1 VGLKEILEQ
10 LPCVEV
16 EEHFEEVIAN
26 PLEYV
31 KVNENY
37 FKNSLESIATYSI
50 HKGREKGE
58 YVVLFIGASVDGSP
72 AQHKPYFGV
81 YVTGS
86 GEQHGIYPTIEE
98 AVEKFKQVL
107 YKYESQ
113 LVYRVYEAKLKDEDE
128 MIRFCIS
135 SMRELAFIEEVK
147 NGQKLIE
154 LDSMRLIYETEDRNE
169 ARSLAT
175 EF

>member
-1 VGLKEILEQ
+1 MGLKEILEQ

-16 EEHFEEVIAN
+16 EKHFDEVIAN

-31 KVNENY
+31 KANGNY
-37 FKNSLESIATYSI
+37 FKNSFESIATYSI
-50 HKGREKGE
+50 HKGKEKGE
-58 YVVLFIGASVDGSP
+58 YVVLFIGACVDGSF
-72 AQHKPYFGV
+72 AQYKPYFGV

-98 AVEKFKQVL
+98 AVKKFKQVL
-107 YKYESQ
+107 YKYERQ
-113 LVYRVYEAKLKDEDE
+113 LVYRIYEAKLKDEDE

-135 SMRELAFIEEVK
+135 SVRESTFIEEVK
-147 NGQKLIE
+147 KGQKLIE

-169 ARSLAT
+169 ARSMAT